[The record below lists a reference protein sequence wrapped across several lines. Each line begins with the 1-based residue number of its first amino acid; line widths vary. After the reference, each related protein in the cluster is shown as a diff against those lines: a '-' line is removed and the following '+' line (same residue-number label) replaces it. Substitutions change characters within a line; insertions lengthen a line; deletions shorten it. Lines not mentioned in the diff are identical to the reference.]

1 MYKMFMGKQTWNS
14 IIKDKEWVNNT
25 RAYPH
30 VFVPSEDEIHQLLV
44 APADLH
50 PEIENA
56 PHIEI
61 LEPEGLVKLE
71 VLRPIWEW
79 VGHPPVLQLKA
90 VGWRVWEDRQIAFE
104 LERQIIEPPWAHIDI
119 DWGESMVASM
129 VARVVHLGMFEAD
142 FAAIEKQIFGG
153 LGILKSFL
161 EAPLTPQPVE
171 VDQIDR
177 DIINDIDISIIM
189 SLNTV
194 SRRLF
199 KGKPT

>member
-14 IIKDKEWVNNT
+14 IIKDKEWANNA
-25 RAYPH
+25 RDYPH
-30 VFVPSEDEIHQLLV
+30 VFAPSEDETHQLLV

-50 PEIENA
+50 SQIERA
-56 PHIEI
+56 PRIEI
-61 LEPEGLVKLE
+61 LETEGLVKLE

-79 VGHPPVLQLKA
+79 VGQPPVLQLKA
-90 VGWRVWEDRQIAFE
+90 VGWRAWEDLQIAFK

-119 DWGESMVASM
+119 DWGESSG
-129 VARVVHLGMFEAD
+129 ARVA
-142 FAAIEKQIFGG
+142 
-153 LGILKSFL
+153 
-161 EAPLTPQPVE
+161 PQPVE